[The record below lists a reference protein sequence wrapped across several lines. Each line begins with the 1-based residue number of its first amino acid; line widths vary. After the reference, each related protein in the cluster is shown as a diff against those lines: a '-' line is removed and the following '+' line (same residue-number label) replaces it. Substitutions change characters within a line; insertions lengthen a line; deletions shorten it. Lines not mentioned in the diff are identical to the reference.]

1 MGRGELPSQPLS
13 GNKPLRVRG
22 SRLLRACARAGTLV
36 QGHVVPDRPHGLEGL
51 VEVAVHL
58 LVVGQGGL
66 VAHPALHLQG
76 LAQLQLQVFAL
87 LVQDPQPLPV
97 LRNLSCEAC
106 DGAL

>member
-1 MGRGELPSQPLS
+1 M
-13 GNKPLRVRG
+13 
-22 SRLLRACARAGTLV
+22 
-36 QGHVVPDRPHGLEGL
+36 QGQVVLNRPHGLEGL

-66 VAHPALHLQG
+66 VAHPALPLQS
-76 LAQLQLQVFAL
+76 LAQLQVQVFAL

-97 LRNLSCEAC
+97 LCNLSCEAC